1 VKHKAPDIA
10 TEIKRAVLPKNLEG
24 FLFPMFE
31 AISNALHS
39 IEDRYG
45 DELATDGQ
53 IKITFEPSKRQIGVS
68 DNGDGFDTKNLNAFL
83 TPFTGNKLTR
93 NGKGFGRF
101 ISFKIFDKVFY
112 ASPTESADEVG
123 VYKNVIYKYEPL
135 NVEDNLIPLV
145 GEENVTQHPHDSGL
159 TVSFRYPR
167 EPFEKFFDFSSE
179 DKIPDYTEESVL
191 TAILDHFLLEFIQGK
206 TPKNFICEIDNV
218 PFNLS
223 DYFDESVVKCGADT
237 VDLEIEGE
245 SKTFDLQF
253 MQIDASKSKRHNL
266 YFYADNRA
274 TSDLENISGG
284 LKKEAFEDG
293 GGRKYH
299 YLVAVS
305 SDYFVSTQSR
315 DRIANLAVK
324 ISRENGKK
332 PLPLKEVLA
341 VSAKSKILEFEPDYT
356 TKRRKIMRKSVE
368 ELIAFDPMLRRGLG
382 NQSIDEFIKE
392 RGITETKEQLS
403 ADLFI
408 IRRRNK
414 FDFGKINSTTPFDE
428 LQKVVRDS
436 IPADAKEALAVYVAY
451 RDGVIKVLREM
462 LERKDGTVAKED
474 AIHELIYPRYKDS
487 EEIDYSSHNL
497 WLIDDDL
504 AYAEYVSSDRTS
516 KGRKREKGEYAHD
529 LLVNSQNELLV
540 VEMKRPQKATFESG
554 DEVKQITNNPVQQL
568 IDQVDQ
574 IRVKGGLVTS
584 GNREIEI
591 PKKHMVRGYIL
602 TDWNT
607 KLKKYLKNNDFVT
620 TKFGGPMAYRYFRE
634 LNMLIEVLAF
644 DRLADRATK
653 RNEVFTE
660 ILEGRSNYAGAQQ
673 TRLAGE

>member
-1 VKHKAPDIA
+1 
-10 TEIKRAVLPKNLEG
+10 
-24 FLFPMFE
+24 
-31 AISNALHS
+31 
-39 IEDRYG
+39 
-45 DELATDGQ
+45 
-53 IKITFEPSKRQIGVS
+53 
-68 DNGDGFDTKNLNAFL
+68 
-83 TPFTGNKLTR
+83 
-93 NGKGFGRF
+93 
-101 ISFKIFDKVFY
+101 
-112 ASPTESADEVG
+112 
-123 VYKNVIYKYEPL
+123 
-135 NVEDNLIPLV
+135 
-145 GEENVTQHPHDSGL
+145 
-159 TVSFRYPR
+159 
-167 EPFEKFFDFSSE
+167 
-179 DKIPDYTEESVL
+179 
-191 TAILDHFLLEFIQGK
+191 
-206 TPKNFICEIDNV
+206 
-218 PFNLS
+218 
-223 DYFDESVVKCGADT
+223 
-237 VDLEIEGE
+237 
-245 SKTFDLQF
+245 
-253 MQIDASKSKRHNL
+253 
-266 YFYADNRA
+266 
-274 TSDLENISGG
+274 
-284 LKKEAFEDG
+284 
-293 GGRKYH
+293 
-299 YLVAVS
+299 
-305 SDYFVSTQSR
+305 
-315 DRIANLAVK
+315 
-324 ISRENGKK
+324 
-332 PLPLKEVLA
+332 
-341 VSAKSKILEFEPDYT
+341 
-356 TKRRKIMRKSVE
+356 
-368 ELIAFDPMLRRGLG
+368 
-382 NQSIDEFIKE
+382 
-392 RGITETKEQLS
+392 
-403 ADLFI
+403 
-408 IRRRNK
+408 
-414 FDFGKINSTTPFDE
+414 
-428 LQKVVRDS
+428 
-436 IPADAKEALAVYVAY
+436 
-451 RDGVIKVLREM
+451 M